1 MKTLTLRATLAGWLV
16 ALISTNANAQIAL
29 EMHWDPGAEQCD
41 ASTQH
46 IQVHAIDAS
55 TIAIRQNPCVDYEA
69 NLLYLLIGEQ
79 RALLI
84 DSGATDDPKLT
95 GELTELVSQ
104 YLEPDGERL
113 PLVVAHTHGHQDH
126 RAGDAAFAALPAT
139 EVVPH
144 DGEGMRRYFGLEQ
157 WPHGGARF
165 DLGNRIVELVPTPGH
180 HEDHVAFVDQR
191 TRLVFSGDFL
201 LPGRLLVEDIEAY
214 LDSALRM
221 LEVVNTYGTT
231 HALGAHIEMDA
242 TGELYSNGAT
252 FHPDERQI
260 ALPFETRE
268 ANGLRAA
275 LSDFNGF
282 YSRYPHFAIVNP
294 MRNLIA
300 LAVGVLSTL
309 VLLVWLIRR
318 LRRRVKARRAA
329 LAG

>member
-16 ALISTNANAQIAL
+16 ALISTNANAQVAL
-29 EMHWDPGAEQCD
+29 EMHWDTGAEQCE
-41 ASTQH
+41 ASTQR

-69 NLLYLLIGEQ
+69 NLMYLLIGEQ

-157 WPHGGARF
+157 WPQGGARF

-201 LPGRLLVEDIEAY
+201 LPGRIVMRFLLFSTPSSIAC
-214 LDSALRM
+214 RR
-221 LEVVNTYGTT
+221 
-231 HALGAHIEMDA
+231 A
-242 TGELYSNGAT
+242 TAT
-252 FHPDERQI
+252 DQV
-260 ALPFETRE
+260 
-268 ANGLRAA
+268 
-275 LSDFNGF
+275 
-282 YSRYPHFAIVNP
+282 YPHRDADV
-294 MRNLIA
+294 MRKK
-300 LAVGVLSTL
+300 VLYE
-309 VLLVWLIRR
+309 
-318 LRRRVKARRAA
+318 RASLPA
-329 LAG
+329 AGNAGETAPG